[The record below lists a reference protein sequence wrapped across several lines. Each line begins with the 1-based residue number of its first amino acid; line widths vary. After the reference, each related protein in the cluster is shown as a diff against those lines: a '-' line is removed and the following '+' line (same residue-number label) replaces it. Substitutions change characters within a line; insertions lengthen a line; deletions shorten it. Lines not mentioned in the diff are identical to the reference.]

1 MRLVARAG
9 ATPLGLVFLA
19 CAAIIAA
26 AVGLLHLDHLPIA
39 FCAFKAVTGH
49 PCPTCGTTRALGRLF
64 SLDVRGALAMNP
76 MMASVALA
84 MVPWGMADLALLRR
98 GQAIALEVTPR
109 WAPFVRAAA
118 LTLAAAN
125 WAYLILAGR

>member
-1 MRLVARAG
+1 MFGSQAQSMVKKYTQLRYRMLPFRYSNALTAYVVKPTVYPVRWIGSTQLLVGQGSSQILVQPVTTAG
-9 ATPLGLVFLA
+9 AT
-19 CAAIIAA
+19 
-26 AVGLLHLDHLPIA
+26 
-39 FCAFKAVTGH
+39 T
-49 PCPTCGTTRALGRLF
+49 
-64 SLDVRGALAMNP
+64 
-76 MMASVALA
+76 ASVALA